1 MSEAPRYRL
10 VTVLCLVL
18 AVLIGITAGVG
29 VFLRGDLDATE
40 VTSIRGETYRSITD
54 GIYRYNSERMV
65 AEGVGWD
72 IFTLL
77 IALPVFFVLM
87 PFLWRGSLRARLLA
101 VGLLAYFFYQY
112 LMYSLAWAFGPLFI
126 AFVFIYAGS
135 LYLAVWIAATIDRG
149 EIRTRIGKDFPRRGV
164 VLLCALIAL
173 MLILM
178 WAQRIMAGLN
188 GDWET
193 AMLLGQT
200 TMVIQAL
207 DLGLVVPF
215 ALLVAYLVWKNR
227 TAGFL
232 LSPILMVKG
241 AAMAGAISVMLISA
255 WVVEGNSTL
264 IPLLLFV
271 SVFAATLYLGYRM
284 LRSV

>member
-1 MSEAPRYRL
+1 MSGAPNYRL
-10 VTVLCLVL
+10 ITVLCLVL
-18 AVLIGITAGVG
+18 AVWIGITAGAG
-29 VFLRGDLDATE
+29 VFLRGELNATE
-40 VTSIRGETYRSITD
+40 VTSIRGETYRAITD

-77 IALPVFFVLM
+77 IALPVFLVLM

-112 LMYSLAWAFGPLFI
+112 LMYALAWAFGPLFI
-126 AFVFIYAGS
+126 AFVVLYAAS

-149 EIRTRIGKDFPRRGV
+149 ELSVRIGKAFPRRGV
-164 VLLCALIAL
+164 IILCILIAL
-173 MLILM
+173 MLIGM
-178 WAQRIMAGLN
+178 WAQRIVAGLN

-215 ALLVAYLVWKNR
+215 ALLISYLVWKNR
-227 TAGFL
+227 PVGFL
-232 LSPILMVKG
+232 LSPVLMVKG

-264 IPLLLFV
+264 IPLILFV